1 MNTGTLEQQGTNSF
15 MMKLNT
21 KSITNNTLNIQQH
34 TEQEHTFEHH

>member
-15 MMKLNT
+15 MMKVNT
-21 KSITNNTLNIQQH
+21 KSITNNFIQQH